1 MTTKRAKTEK
11 TKTGVTARTPETKA
25 TPPPA
30 ILLTRD
36 QFTGD
41 PIADHAAEGA
51 ALLLPVLRDESKTME
66 PAWRACCKAGGRVPQ
81 DLLNKALVRVASYP
95 EDMGLIGMDCATA
108 RKRRDVALARDTL
121 ERLLRRALAILGKA
135 ATECGGDPAAIEAGG
150 LALREAYK
158 PHLKHGGT
166 ATGIPYPRGLW
177 PACMDAESWGALPEP
192 LRSDIVRLRDAP
204 GDLAAARAAESLR
217 RLSPDN
223 AILRTALCNA
233 MTEKTEA
240 IRKATP
246 DQSTWTPM
254 QRQWLALRVTKKGE
268 AVKYGEARWLAQREI
283 GAALGVS
290 AMAVQRME
298 TAMEKQPDVRAFLA
312 VLRVPLRKPRGIRK
326 ATVTKRKKSRR
337 A

>member
-41 PIADHAAEGA
+41 PIADHAAEG
-51 ALLLPVLRDESKTME
+51 
-66 PAWRACCKAGGRVPQ
+66 
-81 DLLNKALVRVASYP
+81 
-95 EDMGLIGMDCATA
+95 
-108 RKRRDVALARDTL
+108 
-121 ERLLRRALAILGKA
+121 
-135 ATECGGDPAAIEAGG
+135 
-150 LALREAYK
+150 
-158 PHLKHGGT
+158 
-166 ATGIPYPRGLW
+166 
-177 PACMDAESWGALPEP
+177 
-192 LRSDIVRLRDAP
+192 
-204 GDLAAARAAESLR
+204 AAESLR